1 MTSRY
6 QQTSPISPISARG
19 AGSRL
24 SQLSVP
30 HPSLAKSGQCAILNL
45 SGGDHPERPFSNR
58 RGSMLTVAVG
68 DIHGEAAK
76 LARLLFHVEKWLYA
90 NAPNEP
96 RRFVFLG
103 DYIDRGPHAR
113 EALETVQRLQSAGA
127 VCLRGNHEELM
138 LRAERSERDMT
149 NFLANGGEATLASL
163 ATPAAFHAAQ
173 DWMRTLPLSYEDK
186 LRYYVHAGVDP
197 ATPLDQQTD
206 EARLWIRD
214 DFLCYRGL
222 FAKYVVH
229 GHTPTIYLDPR
240 QTTPDVRR
248 NRCNLDTGA
257 AMGGSCRRRSLTKF
271 SESRSTRSACRGA
284 VRPLMMRGASLEGK
298 PSLRR

>member
-1 MTSRY
+1 MAEVRRKKSAGDERWMIARRGGAKNTNSSSR
-6 QQTSPISPISARG
+6 RG
-19 AGSRL
+19 AGL
-24 SQLSVP
+24 YGEFDEASVVLP
-30 HPSLAKSGQCAILNL
+30 DQGDTPSLICPAAIIP
-45 SGGDHPERPFSNR
+45 SARSPTAGS
-58 RGSMLTVAVG
+58 SMLTIAVG

-113 EALETVQRLQSAGA
+113 EALEIVQRLQSAGA

-138 LRAERSERDMT
+138 LRSERSERKMV

-163 ATPAAFHAAQ
+163 STSAAFHAAQ

-240 QTTPDVRR
+240 QTTPDVRG

-257 AMGGSCRRRSLTKF
+257 AMGGLL
-271 SESRSTRSACRGA
+271 SAAIFDEVQR
-284 VRPLMMRGASLEGK
+284 K
-298 PSLRR
+298 PIHTVSV